1 MMADCRVVG
10 PVGVAAVVEAGTQC
24 CSVNNTAIVH
34 PLHLEQTSGMR
45 AVHVRV
51 RSTRKASD
59 AADDAV
65 THLRLSVCPAPR
77 QEETAGPNDR
87 AADPKFVIIQLI
99 LGSSDETDLKACLG
113 LQVHYLRTCVAPMI
127 IHYMHKLSSPWIRQ
141 DVMTVSHQDERP
153 LLDKNVG
160 NGCSSPDTRFIQ
172 RTRSSLPKP

>member
-34 PLHLEQTSGMR
+34 PLHLEQSSGMR

-65 THLRLSVCPAPR
+65 THLRLSVCPA
-77 QEETAGPNDR
+77 
-87 AADPKFVIIQLI
+87 ADPKFVVIQLI
-99 LGSSDETDLKACLG
+99 LGSAEKTDLKACLG

-127 IHYMHKLSSPWIRQ
+127 IHCTSYRLPG
-141 DVMTVSHQDERP
+141 
-153 LLDKNVG
+153 LDRMWE
-160 NGCSSPDTRFIQ
+160 SRE
-172 RTRSSLPKP
+172 